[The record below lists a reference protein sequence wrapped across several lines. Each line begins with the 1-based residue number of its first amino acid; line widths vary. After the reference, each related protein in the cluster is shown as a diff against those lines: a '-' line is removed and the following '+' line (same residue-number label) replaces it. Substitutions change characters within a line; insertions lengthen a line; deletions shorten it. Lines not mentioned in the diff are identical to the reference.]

1 MHGYLE
7 LLRPNSQKDD
17 LRMFFTLRKGCGAR
31 RWTTLYCGLAALMVI
46 GGASAVSVEAQETS
60 IETFARSSR
69 PTASS
74 ATVLMRVRVKQSFVL
89 IPKEG
94 FS

>member
-1 MHGYLE
+1 
-7 LLRPNSQKDD
+7 
-17 LRMFFTLRKGCGAR
+17 MFFTLRKGCGAR

-60 IETFARSSR
+60 DVPLDFQRDVR
-69 PTASS
+69 PILADNCFS